1 MADSRFFRAS
11 GPFTVA
17 EVAALT
23 GAAISGPDDA
33 GERIL
38 TDVAPLE
45 TAGPHHLSFLANH
58 RYLDAF
64 RVATAG
70 AVLVHPKAVA
80 AAPPGVVL
88 LTTDDP
94 YMAFA
99 KAARAFYPP
108 APAQAGI
115 AASAMVEPSAQLG
128 EGVSVGHFAV
138 IEAGASI
145 GARSTI
151 GPQSVIAAGV
161 VIGEDCVIGANV
173 TISHALIGD
182 RVTIFPGARIG
193 QDGFGFASDRSG
205 HLRIPQLGRVVIGD
219 DVEVG
224 ANCTIDRGAGPDTVI
239 GDGAMIDNLVQIG
252 HNTVIGRGC
261 VIVAQAG
268 ISGSTKL
275 GDFVM
280 LGGQVGVAGHLTI
293 APGTKIAAK
302 SGVMR
307 DIPEPTVMGGIPAV
321 PMTQWLRQ
329 VATVA
334 RLVKKEEK

>member
-23 GAAISGPDDA
+23 GADIVG
-33 GERIL
+33 GEEGHARVL

-45 TAGPHHLSFLANH
+45 TAESHHLSFLANH
-58 RYLDAF
+58 RYLDSF
-64 RVATAG
+64 RETRAG
-70 AVLVHPKAVA
+70 AVLVNAKAVA

-88 LTTDDP
+88 LTTRDP

-99 KAARAFYPP
+99 RAARAFYPP
-108 APAQAGI
+108 VPPQTGI
-115 AASAMVEPSAQLG
+115 AASAMVDPAATIG
-128 EGVSVGHFAV
+128 ADVSIGHFAV
-138 IEAGASI
+138 IEAGVSI
-145 GARSTI
+145 GARSII
-151 GPQSVIAAGV
+151 GPQSVIASGV

-173 TISHALIGD
+173 TISHSLIGD
-182 RVTIFPGARIG
+182 RVTVFPGARIG
-193 QDGFGFASDRSG
+193 QDGFGFASDGSG

-224 ANCTIDRGAGPDTVI
+224 ANTTIDRGAGPDTVI
-239 GDGAMIDNLVQIG
+239 GAGAMIDNLVQIG

-268 ISGSTKL
+268 MAGSTKL

-280 LGGQVGVAGHLTI
+280 LGGQVGIAGHLTI

-307 DIPEPTVMGGIPAV
+307 DIPDPTVVGGIPAV

-334 RLVKKEEK
+334 RLVKKEDK